1 MFVKRNSLGYFPEFR
16 SQSLKTSLS
25 APARRQAGTG
35 RDELRIFGVQ

>member
-25 APARRQAGTG
+25 ADRQACLPLPAG
-35 RDELRIFGVQ
+35 RRGQAGMN